1 LIPVLEAKD
10 TFFYK
15 KSTLNCGGKL
25 VSLLEPAVMGILNV
39 TPDSFYDGGRYTGS
53 NAILA
58 RAETM
63 LREGATFLDIGGYS
77 TRPHAPEVTTEEEHQ
92 RVMPVIQAVRKAFPD
107 CFISVDTFRASIA
120 EAAINEGADII
131 NDISGGELD
140 NAMFSTAG
148 RLQVPYI
155 LMHMRGTP
163 QTMNKLTHYD
173 DIMLELVAYFEQ
185 KISLL
190 YAAGVK
196 DIILDPGFG
205 FAKTMEQNYEVL
217 RQLRDLDL
225 LGLPILA
232 GMSRKSMTY
241 KLLDVPASE
250 ALSGTIA
257 LNTIA
262 LMQGARILR
271 VHDVKEAVQTVKIYN
286 KSIAL

>member
-1 LIPVLEAKD
+1 
-10 TFFYK
+10 
-15 KSTLNCGGKL
+15 
-25 VSLLEPAVMGILNV
+25 MGILNV

-77 TRPHAPEVTTEEEHQ
+77 TRPHAPEVTPEEEHR
-92 RVMPVIQAVRKAFPD
+92 RVIPAIQAVKKAFPD
-107 CFISVDTFRASIA
+107 CFISVDTFRAAIA

-173 DIMLELVAYFEQ
+173 DIILELVSYFE
-185 KISLL
+185 KKVSALRT
-190 YAAGVK
+190 AGVK

-217 RQLRDLDL
+217 RRFRDLDM

-250 ALSGTIA
+250 ALAGTIA

-271 VHDVKEAVQTVKIYN
+271 VHDVKEAVQTVKIFN
-286 KSIAL
+286 KSIAP

>member
-1 LIPVLEAKD
+1 MEAKD

-77 TRPHAPEVTTEEEHQ
+77 TRPYAPEVTPEEEHR
-92 RVMPVIQAVRKAFPD
+92 RVIPAIQALRKAFPD
-107 CFISVDTFRASIA
+107 CFISVDTFRADIA

-173 DIMLELVAYFEQ
+173 DIMLELVSYFE
-185 KISLL
+185 KKVSALRT
-190 YAAGVK
+190 AGVK

-217 RQLRDLDL
+217 RRFRDLDM

-250 ALSGTIA
+250 ALAGTIA

-286 KSIAL
+286 KSIAP

>member
-1 LIPVLEAKD
+1 MIPVLEAKD

-25 VSLLEPAVMGILNV
+25 VSLSEPAIMGILNV
-39 TPDSFYDGGRYTGS
+39 TPDSFYDGGRYTGN
-53 NAILA
+53 NALLA
-58 RAETM
+58 RAETI

-77 TRPHAPEVTTEEEHQ
+77 TRPNAPEVTPAEERN
-92 RVMPVIQAVRKAFPD
+92 RVIPAIRAIKQAFPD
-107 CFISVDTFRASIA
+107 CLISIDTFRADIA
-120 EAAINEGADII
+120 EEAINEGADVI

-163 QTMNKLTHYD
+163 QNMNKLTHYD
-173 DIMLELVAYFEQ
+173 DIILELVSYFEK

-190 YAAGVK
+190 RIAGVK

-205 FAKTMEQNYEVL
+205 FAKTMEQNYEIL
-217 RQLRDLDL
+217 RRLRDLNML
-225 LGLPILA
+225 ELPILA

-250 ALSGTIA
+250 ALAGTIA

-262 LMQGARILR
+262 LMQGASILR

-286 KSIAL
+286 KSIAH